1 MPRDTLIV
9 TLMDG
14 ATGIY
19 RAEAKD
25 AAMHPTT
32 PTTKT
37 YLAPV
42 TILMKLRNGVLGKM
56 KIHLDEV
63 CEIIIIQ

>member
-1 MPRDTLIV
+1 M
-9 TLMDG
+9 
-14 ATGIY
+14 Y
-19 RAEAKD
+19 RVEAKD
-25 AAMHPTT
+25 AAMHPT
-32 PTTKT
+32 PSTTKT

-63 CEIIIIQ
+63 CEIIIVQ

>member
-19 RAEAKD
+19 RAEAKE
-25 AAMHPTT
+25 AAMHPTA
-32 PTTKT
+32 PTTT

-63 CEIIIIQ
+63 CDIIIIQ

>member
-1 MPRDTLIV
+1 
-9 TLMDG
+9 MDG
-14 ATGIY
+14 TTGIY
-19 RAEAKD
+19 RAEAKE
-25 AAMHPTT
+25 AAMHPTA
-32 PTTKT
+32 PTTT

-63 CEIIIIQ
+63 CDIIIIQ